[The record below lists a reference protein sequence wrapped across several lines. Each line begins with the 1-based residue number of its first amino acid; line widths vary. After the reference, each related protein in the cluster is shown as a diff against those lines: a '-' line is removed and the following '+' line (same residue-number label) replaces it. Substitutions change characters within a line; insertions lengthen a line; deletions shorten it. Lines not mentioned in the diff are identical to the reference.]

1 MGNFLNHGHARGGAA
16 GFDVPGTLGLLP
28 AMLDNAKARSL
39 LHYVLA
45 AARRA
50 APHALRVGLELE
62 AVRAGARVRLE
73 GLGAEVRAL
82 GAGLDEARVLCA
94 ALDGPGPGPGGGPDE
109 FARKLRGVVAGW
121 EELVQEAKAALAGAR
136 AGFRQTLLFLGRR
149 PAEVEAET
157 DRCED
162 GEQEGKGGWG
172 DGGWGGAD
180 DARRESSVV
189 R

>member
-1 MGNFLNHGHARGGAA
+1 MPA
-16 GFDVPGTLGLLP
+16 TLGLL
-28 AMLDNAKARSL
+28 AATLDNAKSRSL
-39 LHYVLA
+39 LHYVLL

-50 APHALRVGLELE
+50 APHALRVGVELE

-94 ALDGPGPGPGGGPDE
+94 ALDGGPVGGPDE
-109 FARKLRGVVAGW
+109 YGRKLRGVVAGW
-121 EELVQEAKAALAGAR
+121 EEQVQEAKAALAGAR

-162 GEQEGKGGWG
+162 GVWGGRDGG
-172 DGGWGGAD
+172 DGGDG
-180 DARRESSVV
+180 S
-189 R
+189 